1 MTKVIMNGCNGKMGQ
16 TITEICK
23 ADADIKIVAGI
34 DLYDGIDNDY
44 PVFSSID
51 KCDVDADV
59 VIDFSNAKAVDG
71 VLDYCV
77 DKQVPVSY
85 THLDVYKRQDLGYEF
100 LRKAISDND
109 YKVRGCDISADEI
122 FVSDGAKSDSANIQ
136 ELFSANSR
144 IAVTDPVYPVYV
156 DSNVMA
162 GRTGTYDAQTE
173 TWSNVIYMPSTA
185 DNGFVP
191 ELPKEVPDMIRCV

>member
-71 VLDYCV
+71 VLDRLFYAL
-77 DKQVPVSY
+77 PVLVMSSLQRLRSA
-85 THLDVYKRQDLGYEF
+85 TRRWQCSSLQTCHL
-100 LRKAISDND
+100 A
-109 YKVRGCDISADEI
+109 
-122 FVSDGAKSDSANIQ
+122 
-136 ELFSANSR
+136 
-144 IAVTDPVYPVYV
+144 
-156 DSNVMA
+156 
-162 GRTGTYDAQTE
+162 
-173 TWSNVIYMPSTA
+173 
-185 DNGFVP
+185 
-191 ELPKEVPDMIRCV
+191 

>member
-23 ADADIKIVAGI
+23 ADADIEIVAGI

-71 VLDYCV
+71 VLDYCM
-77 DKQVPVSY
+77 DA
-85 THLDVYKRQDLGYEF
+85 G
-100 LRKAISDND
+100 
-109 YKVRGCDISADEI
+109 VR
-122 FVSDGAKSDSANIQ
+122 
-136 ELFSANSR
+136 
-144 IAVTDPVYPVYV
+144 
-156 DSNVMA
+156 
-162 GRTGTYDAQTE
+162 RTA
-173 TWSNVIYMPSTA
+173 PRTA
-185 DNGFVP
+185 RFDGFVKHRNP
-191 ELPKEVPDMIRCV
+191 SSIISYRILAT

>member
-71 VLDYCV
+71 STGL
-77 DKQVPVSY
+77 
-85 THLDVYKRQDLGYEF
+85 
-100 LRKAISDND
+100 LRGQAGS
-109 YKVRGCDISADEI
+109 GCFMHYRS
-122 FVSDGAKSDSANIQ
+122 
-136 ELFSANSR
+136 
-144 IAVTDPVYPVYV
+144 
-156 DSNVMA
+156 
-162 GRTGTYDAQTE
+162 
-173 TWSNVIYMPSTA
+173 
-185 DNGFVP
+185 
-191 ELPKEVPDMIRCV
+191 

>member
-77 DKQVPVSY
+77 DKVFRLFYALPVLVMSSLQRLRSA
-85 THLDVYKRQDLGYEF
+85 TRRWQCSSLQTCHL
-100 LRKAISDND
+100 A
-109 YKVRGCDISADEI
+109 
-122 FVSDGAKSDSANIQ
+122 
-136 ELFSANSR
+136 
-144 IAVTDPVYPVYV
+144 
-156 DSNVMA
+156 
-162 GRTGTYDAQTE
+162 
-173 TWSNVIYMPSTA
+173 
-185 DNGFVP
+185 
-191 ELPKEVPDMIRCV
+191 

>member
-23 ADADIKIVAGI
+23 ADTDIEIVAGI

-77 DKQVPVSY
+77 DKQVPVVLCTTGLSDEQ
-85 THLDVYKRQDLGYEF
+85 LAKVEECYK
-100 LRKAISDND
+100 
-109 YKVRGCDISADEI
+109 KVA
-122 FVSDGAKSDSANIQ
+122 VLKSANMSLGINT
-136 ELFSANSR
+136 L
-144 IAVTDPVYPVYV
+144 
-156 DSNVMA
+156 MA
-162 GRTGTYDAQTE
+162 LLKKAAQVFGTG
-173 TWSNVIYMPSTA
+173 
-185 DNGFVP
+185 
-191 ELPKEVPDMIRCV
+191 